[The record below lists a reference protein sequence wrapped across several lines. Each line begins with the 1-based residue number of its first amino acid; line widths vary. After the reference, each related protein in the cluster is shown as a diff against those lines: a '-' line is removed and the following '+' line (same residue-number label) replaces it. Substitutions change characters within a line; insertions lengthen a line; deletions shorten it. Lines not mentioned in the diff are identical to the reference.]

1 MRIKDRVVTTKS
13 EIRTTHYA
21 IRVAAFVG
29 ALVVTLVAFAA
40 RVWSLGNASLWFD
53 EGLSVEFA
61 RRPLPALLDTLVRE
75 DLHPPLYYL
84 LLHGWMAVAGQR
96 EFAVRFVSLVPGVL
110 LVPLAYATVR
120 EVYHGRPGAGRAGL
134 VAGVPA
140 AALVALSP
148 FLIYYSQ
155 EARMYGLVACLAL
168 LSVLTLLRATR
179 TPALQRPS
187 PPPPLPGGEGR
198 QPASLARRAGP
209 WLAHSLALAATLY
222 TQYLALFLLPALFLY
237 AALSGWRTLRAWL
250 LSAGLAGLLYAPWI
264 GPAVAQI
271 RRLVANPD
279 FFPAE
284 LSLGAVTGRIL
295 QRFLGIGSARLAGLA
310 VALVAA
316 ILVIGLGRR
325 WLRQRDLARREAL
338 PVLAAVLPILLT
350 AAAVT
355 VMPKF
360 AERYAI
366 VAAPALIIALTLAL
380 FTLLWRGQGRW
391 LFGLLALGALA
402 WSAPQAWSAAHTP
415 WAPQEDARRLAA
427 YLTERATADHAVLL
441 MDDAPYAFDYYYRGA
456 APVYGLRVGLA
467 FDHGADVLNRIL
479 ATQPDRVWLVL
490 WHHEFADP
498 SGMVIAEMERRS
510 LTEPT
515 VRTNFSG
522 YTLMSYR
529 LRDTSPVT
537 PVPTPQQAV
546 GAVFGERLR
555 LVGLDRLETRARELR
570 LILYWQA
577 LQNLDRDYT
586 VALQLRD
593 AQGEVRVSHDQSPST
608 PYLATAA
615 FPVGVALRGLTQVQ
629 LPPDLAP
636 GTYDAQV
643 LVWDRREQTNL
654 GAVGADGRSLGI
666 AVPLGRVE
674 LTADMLQGP

>member
-1 MRIKDRVVTTKS
+1 MEEGRLRLTDRVTTNDRR
-13 EIRTTHYA
+13 RTTDHPPSPTA
-21 IRVAAFVG
+21 RWLALAVTFIAFV
-29 ALVVTLVAFAA
+29 A
-40 RVWSLGNASLWFD
+40 RVWALGDASLWFD

-61 RRPLPALLDTLVRE
+61 GRSLPALMDTLVRE

-84 LLHGWMAVAGQR
+84 LLHVWMAVAGQR

-110 LVPLAYATVR
+110 LIPLAYATVR
-120 EVYHGRPGAGRAGL
+120 EVYHGRPGAGRAAL

-179 TPALQRPS
+179 APDPAAPPS
-187 PPPPLPGGEGR
+187 FR
-198 QPASLARRAGP
+198 VRRLGP
-209 WLAHSLALAATLY
+209 WVAHSLALAATLY

-237 AALSGWRTLRAWL
+237 AALSGWRAWRAWL
-250 LSAGLAGLLYAPWI
+250 LSAGLAGLLYAPWV
-264 GPAVAQI
+264 GPAIAQI
-271 RRLVANPD
+271 RRLVNNPD

-284 LSLGAVTGRIL
+284 LSLGTVTGRIL
-295 QRFLGIGSARLAGLA
+295 QGFLGIGSARLAGLA
-310 VALVAA
+310 VGLVVGV
-316 ILVIGLGRR
+316 LVLALGRR

-380 FTLLWRGQGRW
+380 FTLLWRGWGRW
-391 LFGLLALGALA
+391 LFGIVALGAIA

-427 YLTERATADHAVLL
+427 YLTERATAEHAILL
-441 MDDAPYAFDYYYRGA
+441 MDDAPYAFQYYYRGA
-456 APVYGLRVGLA
+456 APYDGLRVGFA
-467 FDHGADVLNRIL
+467 FDHGADVLNRVL
-479 ATQPDRVWLVL
+479 AAQPTRVWLVL

-498 SGMVIAEMERRS
+498 SGMVIAELERRS

-529 LRDTSPVT
+529 LKDTSPVT
-537 PVPTPQQAV
+537 PIPKPQQAV
-546 GAVFGERLR
+546 DAVFGDRLR
-555 LVGLDRLETRARELR
+555 LVGADRLESQAGALR
-570 LILYWQA
+570 WILYWQA
-577 LQNLDRDYT
+577 AQTLDRDYI

-593 AQGEVRVSHDQSPST
+593 SQGQVRLTHTQSPST
-608 PYLATAA
+608 PYLATAG
-615 FPVGVALRGLTQVQ
+615 FPVGVTLRGLTRVN
-629 LPPDLAP
+629 LPPTLAP
-636 GTYDAQV
+636 GTYEAQV
-643 LVWDRREQTNL
+643 LVWDLREQTNL
-654 GAVGADGRSLGI
+654 PAVGADGRPLGI

-674 LTADMLQGP
+674 LTPDMLKGP